1 MHTFPNMNPKST
13 ETLSGLFKTLGDPTR
28 LRIISTLF
36 PGEKC
41 VHEISN
47 QLNMTHSA
55 VSHQLSI
62 LKQNHLVKYRRDGRH
77 MRYSLDDTHVE
88 DILRLGILHIEHINK
103 ELWK

>member
-1 MHTFPNMNPKST
+1 MHTLPSINTKTT
-13 ETLSGLFKTLGDPTR
+13 ETLSSLFKTLGDPTR
-28 LRIISTLF
+28 LRIIWTLF
-36 PGEKC
+36 NEEKC

-88 DILRLGILHIEHINK
+88 DILRLGIIHMDHINK
-103 ELWK
+103 ELL